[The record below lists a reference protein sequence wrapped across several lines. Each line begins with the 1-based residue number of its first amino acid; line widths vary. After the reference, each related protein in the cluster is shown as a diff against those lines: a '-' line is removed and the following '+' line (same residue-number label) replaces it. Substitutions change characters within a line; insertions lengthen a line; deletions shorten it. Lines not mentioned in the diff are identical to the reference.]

1 MSIEKTMLSCEDKL
15 QGAAENLMGVSK
27 SFQQMKIMD
36 LLEKEL
42 VGINDIATMGIKEA
56 IANKSAGA
64 GAIIAMLQSMIEDGY
79 KGLSI
84 QLSNEIKNF

>member
-64 GAIIAMLQSMIEDGY
+64 DDIIPMLQSMIEDGY